1 MSDADTAYE
10 LAREKIAKAAR
21 TGALGLWLSGTEFNA
36 LDRLP
41 PELSEMSQLRE
52 ILLIGT
58 KVNDIK
64 PLANLKDLETLGLD
78 GTAVTD
84 ISPVRSLIRLGT
96 LGIRNTAVIDFSPLA
111 NLKSARMLFL
121 SGTRIA
127 DLSHLANLAELTDL
141 EINDTPITDLRPIAW
156 LDRLATDGIWGLTFS
171 ETGATRR
178 DAHLEELANSYKE
191 ATLQDKI
198 PYAVASAMNSL
209 SLTKTVPVRP
219 IIKQNRKRTRQT
231 LDYLRS
237 LPPWPEPYTPAATA
251 DGSPPQPIGGGAA
264 PLDPQ
269 ATKSQITHLLRNA
282 TATRLTAQEFAR
294 QIRTA
299 LQGVPATDGNKLA
312 EPLQTMLEFADVLD
326 RLAPQS
332 EPATD
337 PLDRAKLELR
347 IAQLETLV
355 ARLTRQLHDETTARE
370 AAEAL
375 AGKGGFTRSFQQ
387 EAGKQVARVVVWV
400 PSVVI
405 CTGLYQ
411 AATHYL
417 GVGNPVLEGMSR
429 LLLKAGD

>member
-1 MSDADTAYE
+1 MNEERRAYFAAINE
-10 LAREKIAKAAR
+10 IKMVKKRDGSKLDLGFSQFSALKIIP
-21 TGALGLWLSGTEFNA
+21 N
-36 LDRLP
+36 
-41 PELSEMSQLRE
+41 E
-52 ILLIGT
+52 ILEIPYIEELELDNTQISDLSPIRLLDGLERLHINNVPVSDLSPISELERLEIIDIEGT
-58 KVNDIK
+58 KVK
-64 PLANLKDLETLGLD
+64 NLEVIRKLINLRALNISDTHI
-78 GTAVTD
+78 TD
-84 ISPVRSLIRLGT
+84 ISPVSAAISLEHFVCE
-96 LGIRNTAVIDFSPLA
+96 NSAVQ
-111 NLKSARMLFL
+111 
-121 SGTRIA
+121 
-127 DLSHLANLAELTDL
+127 
-141 EINDTPITDLRPIAW
+141 DLRPLISILKLGTDGWPGLHFEGCRAAQRDQV
-156 LDRLATDGIWGLTFS
+156 LDRLS
-171 ETGATRR
+171 
-178 DAHLEELANSYKE
+178 
-191 ATLQDKI
+191 KI
-198 PYAVASAMNSL
+198 DDPHE
-209 SLTKTVPVRP
+209 
-219 IIKQNRKRTRQT
+219 RTRQT

-251 DGSPPQPIGGGAA
+251 DGSPPQPIGGGAV

-282 TATRLTAQEFAR
+282 TATRLTAQEFAS

-299 LQGVPATDGNKLA
+299 LQGVPATDGNRLA